1 MSKSHAGDRW
11 IGRIVRL
18 RGHKHHGGKY
28 DGKLALVFGR
38 TAKKYRVWVE
48 GVDHQLEYYP
58 EKFILAETIKRPL
71 AAVDQVQKVALTDTT
86 EASAAAPV
94 SKLQASESTLV
105 KTETDSIAVTQAAV
119 ASNCCG
125 AASNCGSAGTQAT
138 AVSNTSEEATAVS
151 TDQIDSTPPVN
162 QAVVEDQRGLPSL
175 RVEQFKY
182 QNQAA
187 NLVCV
192 VCKQVPVNEW
202 EPLEL
207 RCKHL
212 FCWGCLK
219 NALATSKECPHC
231 RAPAAVSEVQVSKKA
246 NRAISSLLL
255 LVATTPE
262 GTEPVESVA
271 VPLGMIREMNC
282 AQGLTLAAARA
293 LSQLPILIE
302 RQTPGLCS
310 PKASS
315 QQRKPKAEPRVVV
328 HQLQHSTSTI
338 PVEAADEVDSGCSS
352 SQRTANSFH
361 ESIISEFEQ
370 SSRLL
375 QRHLGGC
382 TEHFGEQYVSGLI
395 KRTGEQLHR
404 SLKRHCTL
412 NNNNSPS
419 RCNNN
424 NNNKP
429 AQISRLNNQGGVA
442 ALAALAH
449 ELLSPGGSAKHSLAP
464 MSVQQ

>member
-1 MSKSHAGDRW
+1 M
-11 IGRIVRL
+11 
-18 RGHKHHGGKY
+18 
-28 DGKLALVFGR
+28 
-38 TAKKYRVWVE
+38 
-48 GVDHQLEYYP
+48 QP
-58 EKFILAETIKRPL
+58 P
-71 AAVDQVQKVALTDTT
+71 AAVDQAQKVALTDTT
-86 EASAAAPV
+86 EASAAASTLVKTEASAV

-105 KTETDSIAVTQAAV
+105 KTETDSIAVSAP
-119 ASNCCG
+119 SKCC
-125 AASNCGSAGTQAT
+125 AQSVCGTQAT
-138 AVSNTSEEATAVS
+138 AASNTSEQATAVS
-151 TDQIDSTPPVN
+151 TDSTPPVN
-162 QAVVEDQRGLPSL
+162 QAVADDQRGLPSL

-219 NALATSKECPHC
+219 NALGKAQECPHC

-246 NRAISSLLL
+246 NKAISSLLL

-315 QQRKPKAEPRVVV
+315 QHRKPKAEPRVVV

-338 PVEAADEVDSGCSS
+338 PIEAADEVDSGCSS

-404 SLKRHCTL
+404 SMKRHCTL
-412 NNNNSPS
+412 NNNNSPA

-464 MSVQQ
+464 VRVQQ